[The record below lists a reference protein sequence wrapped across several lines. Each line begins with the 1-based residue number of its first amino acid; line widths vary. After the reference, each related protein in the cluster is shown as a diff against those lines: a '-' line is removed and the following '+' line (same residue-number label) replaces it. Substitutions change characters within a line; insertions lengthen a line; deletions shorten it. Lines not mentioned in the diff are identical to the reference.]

1 MCIRDR
7 SSGIREKAKNIC
19 ELLEDPD
26 RLEEEREKTREVR
39 NKLSGG
45 SYSSGGKYGGISN
58 KGYRSEYHHS
68 EYKPRKEKPYEER
81 TKKTESRRKEKPKN
95 EDSEEDDVEEY
106 KKKAKTRTKRTE
118 EEPKKK
124 QTKAEPNKQL
134 VNLLDFDDGDA
145 GKLPSNLDE
154 QQANMLPTD
163 SDFGNFTS
171 APAVSNTSGGAKTNA
186 MEDFWS
192 QPAPAPQPAKAWNQQ
207 LGSFQCNPLT
217 CVLGASQENPKP
229 VIPQEKPKVST
240 GLMGFEYT
248 APNAPQED
256 FGDFLG
262 APGAREEKKE
272 SAKGTLLDE
281 AKDLLDMDDLM
292 KVSSTQNPV
301 KPAPTTLYNALYD
314 KPNQFQF

>member
-1 MCIRDR
+1 
-7 SSGIREKAKNIC
+7 
-19 ELLEDPD
+19 
-26 RLEEEREKTREVR
+26 
-39 NKLSGG
+39 
-45 SYSSGGKYGGISN
+45 
-58 KGYRSEYHHS
+58 
-68 EYKPRKEKPYEER
+68 
-81 TKKTESRRKEKPKN
+81 
-95 EDSEEDDVEEY
+95 
-106 KKKAKTRTKRTE
+106 
-118 EEPKKK
+118 
-124 QTKAEPNKQL
+124 
-134 VNLLDFDDGDA
+134 
-145 GKLPSNLDE
+145 
-154 QQANMLPTD
+154 MLPTD

-207 LGSFQCNPLT
+207 LGSFQW
-217 CVLGASQENPKP
+217 ASQENPKP